1 MDYKGNV
8 CKVCGEKFTESDD
21 IVVCPECGT
30 PYHRECYKKEGRC
43 INTELHQKHESWKP
57 EISEK
62 NDYEEPYKC
71 EKCGYENNPSSR
83 FCEGCGASLY
93 DEKKILD
100 DMNDSLQKAV
110 CESMNID
117 DEEIDGVKM
126 YKLAYFVRNNIPYYI
141 TMFKRFNK
149 TGKKIS
155 FNFLCFLFPYYY
167 FACRKMYGWAAASFA
182 VITLL
187 SVPAMMDILT
197 GSNGLMTTI
206 DSAITQTSMFSAVL
220 NVTNFLTIA
229 FKIIIAM
236 LANWIY
242 CKFAVKSVKSLEGSC
257 SDTEMVY
264 VLMKK
269 GGTNIWAIVITFAIE
284 LVVMTG
290 LMMILGLIL
299 FTSSV

>member
-8 CKVCGEKFTESDD
+8 CKVCGKKFTESDD

-71 EKCGYENNPSSR
+71 EKCGCENNPSSR

-167 FACRKMYGWAAASFA
+167 FAGRKMYGWAAASFA

>member
-93 DEKKILD
+93 DEKQILD

-167 FACRKMYGWAAASFA
+167 FAGRKMYGWAAASFA

-206 DSAITQTSMFSAVL
+206 DSAVTQTSMFSAVL

-242 CKFAVKSVKSLEGSC
+242 CKFAVKSVKSLEESC

-269 GGTNIWAIVITFAIE
+269 GGTNIWAIVITFAVE